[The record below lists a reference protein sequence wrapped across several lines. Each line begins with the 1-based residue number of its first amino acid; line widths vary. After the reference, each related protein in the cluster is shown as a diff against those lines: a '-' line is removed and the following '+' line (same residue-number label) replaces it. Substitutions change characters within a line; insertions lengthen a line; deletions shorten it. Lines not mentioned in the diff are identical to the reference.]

1 MTISTNTERLVNII
15 SAPNNRVIPTTS
27 SRTPPMVTWLQ
38 AWLAAWLLCSN
49 KISSKSQLRL
59 LLFFG
64 VDLRSSRSEFRRCNG
79 LAVFVMQSTAIVAV
93 LVVGCARGIFGQLT
107 SPPPGSSNFGTWFTD
122 EQKLPAYRYSGHPNA
137 SILPKDTA
145 PLEPVIAHQ
154 VGNDRV
160 VGVAYTDGS
169 VSVRQVSIAV
179 ILCSMRGIRRILLGH
194 LSTVHAQG
202 SSHNCALSIAHFFS
216 LVNHSS
222 TTKHTARF

>member
-1 MTISTNTERLVNII
+1 
-15 SAPNNRVIPTTS
+15 
-27 SRTPPMVTWLQ
+27 
-38 AWLAAWLLCSN
+38 
-49 KISSKSQLRL
+49 
-59 LLFFG
+59 
-64 VDLRSSRSEFRRCNG
+64 
-79 LAVFVMQSTAIVAV
+79 MQSTAIVAV
-93 LVVGCARGIFGQLT
+93 LVVGCARGAFGQLT

-122 EQKLPAYRYSGHPNA
+122 EQNLPAYRYSGHPNA

-179 ILCSMRGIRRILLGH
+179 ILCSVRGIRRILLGH

-202 SSHNCALSIAHFFS
+202 SSHDCALSIAHFFS

-222 TTKHTARF
+222 TTNTQHASECQIYPCTLINHSSHRTHYNHTAGTPLSHTSVHAYS